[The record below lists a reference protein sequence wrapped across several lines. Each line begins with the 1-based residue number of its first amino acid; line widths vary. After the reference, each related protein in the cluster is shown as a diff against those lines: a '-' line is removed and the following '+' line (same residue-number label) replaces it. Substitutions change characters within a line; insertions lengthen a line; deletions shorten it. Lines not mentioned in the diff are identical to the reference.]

1 MGPFGALARW
11 FERRRAFRALCREEA
26 RNLLQLNPHTA
37 YYDAQRIAARARF
50 SGDGQAFIHWARVAA
65 EIARISNNPMDRK
78 IVEQIVDE
86 EERSAR
92 REGGRK

>member
-1 MGPFGALARW
+1 MGLFRVLLRW
-11 FERRRAFRALCREEA
+11 LQRRRAFRELCREEA
-26 RNLLQLNPHTA
+26 RNLLALNPHTA

-50 SGDGQAFIHWARVAA
+50 AGDAQAFIHWARVAA
-65 EIARISNNPMDRK
+65 EIARISDNPMDRK

-92 REGGRK
+92 MRDRTI